1 MSAMNGNALRFPEN
15 FLWGTA
21 TSTTQIEGH
30 IQNEWT
36 DFTAQ
41 DGSDCR
47 IIRVAQCGFLR
58 RPAPAADEAFGRN
71 LPHYMFAE
79 SIA

>member
-1 MSAMNGNALRFPEN
+1 MPATAQTDAEKILRFPEN

-21 TSTTQIEGH
+21 TSPTQVEGH

-41 DGSDCR
+41 DGGNCS
-47 IIRVAQCGFLR
+47 A
-58 RPAPAADEAFGRN
+58 AADASQIGSQFRGRAHGLASGAAEAGV
-71 LPHYMFAE
+71 
-79 SIA
+79 